1 MAKIVV
7 LGAGLG
13 GIIAAYEIRKAVRR
27 QDEVVAI
34 NETDFYQFVP
44 SNPWVI
50 VGWRERKDG
59 ETTVHDGVF
68 TPFDVSHADAE
79 NMVMA
84 ARLKAGWVTEEDLAA
99 DAEKLAEFE
108 RLEASGVAVARERG
122 RGWRRLVAS
131 PRPLEIDD
139 VDTIRWLLRRPTLV
153 VAAGGGGVPVVRR
166 RGGRLEGVPAV
177 VDKDLASMVLARG
190 ISARHLVILTG
201 VRAVYRDFATPRARA
216 IRRLSIDEALALAD
230 AGHFPEGSMGP
241 KIEAAIGFLC
251 EGGRSVTI
259 TDADHLA
266 AALRGR
272 DGTTLT
278 RTGRAPK
285 EADA

>member
-1 MAKIVV
+1 MPVVSLLTQVVVDARDPAFARPTKPVGPPLSSRDAK
-7 LGAGLG
+7 
-13 GIIAAYEIRKAVRR
+13 
-27 QDEVVAI
+27 
-34 NETDFYQFVP
+34 
-44 SNPWVI
+44 
-50 VGWRERKDG
+50 
-59 ETTVHDGVF
+59 
-68 TPFDVSHADAE
+68 
-79 NMVMA
+79 
-84 ARLKAGWVTEEDLAA
+84 
-99 DAEKLAEFE
+99 

-190 ISARHLVILTG
+190 ISTRHLVILTG

-241 KIEAAIGFLC
+241 KIEAAIGFLR